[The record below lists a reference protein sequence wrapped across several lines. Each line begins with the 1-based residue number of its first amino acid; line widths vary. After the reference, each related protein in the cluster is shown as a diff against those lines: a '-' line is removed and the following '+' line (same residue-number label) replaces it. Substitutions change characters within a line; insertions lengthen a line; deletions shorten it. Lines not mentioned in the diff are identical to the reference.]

1 MSASQEADRR
11 AVTVLF
17 ADLSG
22 FTALAEQLDPEDV
35 RALQGELF
43 DAMRGTLEPLGAF
56 IEKFIGDAVVAV
68 FGAPHAHE
76 DDPERAMHAAL
87 GMHRAAAGLSA
98 RWQRRLGSRLELH
111 IGVNTGR
118 VVAGRL
124 GSDAQ
129 ASYAV
134 TGDAVNTAARL
145 QSAARPGETLVSRST
160 YLLAQHAFAFAPAGD
175 VALKG
180 KAAPLPVYRLLGHA
194 EEPRSARG
202 LESLGLS
209 CPLVGRQ
216 AELAQL
222 SAALEGALAGQAQV
236 VGLSGEA
243 GAGKSRLVAEFLS
256 RLPSG
261 GAAITVRR
269 AACSPLGEPPYG
281 VIAKFFRDAYGVS
294 PGDTLEVA
302 RQKIEAGLRALG
314 AGDEEALGVA
324 PMLGYVLG
332 LAPAD
337 PVHGIE
343 PERLSRQILAM
354 LRIVLERRLAQGP
367 LLLVVEDLH
376 WADTASVE
384 GLRQLADWLADRPL
398 MLLAT
403 CRPHCAG
410 LVAARAAQRV
420 VHLAPLS
427 DDDTGAILTAFF
439 DTALP
444 APLQK
449 EMVAR
454 SGGNPFY
461 LEELSRGLIARGVL
475 AREQGGRWTCAQETM
490 QRDIPPTIEG
500 LLLSRIDRLAPAARR
515 YLQEAA
521 VLGPAFDPAL
531 LSRIGS
537 AGEDGPPLLE
547 ELCGAGLLEA
557 HAGGAFRFTHALL
570 HDVAYQNLLQS
581 RRAALHAR
589 AGNELERLHGP
600 DPQRLEELE
609 ALGHHLSLSNDPP
622 RGARYLTAAGDWARG
637 VYANDDALR
646 HYQRA
651 LSALQGCEG
660 CEREMSDLHERLG
673 DLLGLTGRRR
683 EALEHYEIVRQAA
696 DRGTQ
701 TRLAR
706 KIGALHWDAGERE
719 RGLACFREG
728 LALLDADSDPIE
740 RAQLYQEM
748 GRLAFRSGDNAAAVD
763 WAERAL
769 ACAERSA
776 RGEAAVAV
784 AQALNTLGVALARLN
799 RNQEAVAHIER
810 SVRIALEHG
819 LLQAACRSYANLG
832 VLYASLDPG
841 HAIETCLTGLETA
854 KKVGDLGFQSRL
866 YANLAVAYCA
876 LTDRCD
882 AEGLRA
888 AEAAIALDRRLGQL
902 DHLAVPLIVLGQI
915 HQCHG
920 DPAKA
925 LEYYREALALAED
938 IGEPQLLFPCYD
950 GLATLYLD
958 QGDAAE
964 AERHLIKAAEVSERA
979 GLDRDSLVVLPFL
992 C

>member
-1 MSASQEADRR
+1 
-11 AVTVLF
+11 V
-17 ADLSG
+17 
-22 FTALAEQLDPEDV
+22 
-35 RALQGELF
+35 
-43 DAMRGTLEPLGAF
+43 
-56 IEKFIGDAVVAV
+56 
-68 FGAPHAHE
+68 
-76 DDPERAMHAAL
+76 
-87 GMHRAAAGLSA
+87 
-98 RWQRRLGSRLELH
+98 
-111 IGVNTGR
+111 
-118 VVAGRL
+118 
-124 GSDAQ
+124 
-129 ASYAV
+129 
-134 TGDAVNTAARL
+134 
-145 QSAARPGETLVSRST
+145 
-160 YLLAQHAFAFAPAGD
+160 
-175 VALKG
+175 
-180 KAAPLPVYRLLGHA
+180 
-194 EEPRSARG
+194 
-202 LESLGLS
+202 
-209 CPLVGRQ
+209 
-216 AELAQL
+216 
-222 SAALEGALAGQAQV
+222 
-236 VGLSGEA
+236 
-243 GAGKSRLVAEFLS
+243 
-256 RLPSG
+256 
-261 GAAITVRR
+261 
-269 AACSPLGEPPYG
+269 
-281 VIAKFFRDAYGVS
+281 
-294 PGDTLEVA
+294 
-302 RQKIEAGLRALG
+302 
-314 AGDEEALGVA
+314 
-324 PMLGYVLG
+324 
-332 LAPAD
+332 
-337 PVHGIE
+337 
-343 PERLSRQILAM
+343 
-354 LRIVLERRLAQGP
+354 
-367 LLLVVEDLH
+367 
-376 WADTASVE
+376 
-384 GLRQLADWLADRPL
+384 
-398 MLLAT
+398 
-403 CRPHCAG
+403 
-410 LVAARAAQRV
+410 
-420 VHLAPLS
+420 
-427 DDDTGAILTAFF
+427 
-439 DTALP
+439 
-444 APLQK
+444 
-449 EMVAR
+449 
-454 SGGNPFY
+454 
-461 LEELSRGLIARGVL
+461 
-475 AREQGGRWTCAQETM
+475 
-490 QRDIPPTIEG
+490 
-500 LLLSRIDRLAPAARR
+500 
-515 YLQEAA
+515 
-521 VLGPAFDPAL
+521 FDPAF
-531 LSRIGS
+531 LSQIGS
-537 AGEDGPPLLE
+537 VPGDGQPILE

-557 HAGGAFRFTHALL
+557 HARGAFRFTHALL

-581 RRAALHAR
+581 RRAALHGR
-589 AGNELERLHGP
+589 AGNELERLYGP

-609 ALGHHLSLSNDPP
+609 ALGHHLSLSDDPP

-637 VYANDDALR
+637 VYANDDALH

-660 CEREMSDLHERLG
+660 CEREMSELHERLG

-683 EALEHYEIVRQAA
+683 EALEHYEIVRRAA

-799 RNQEAVAHIER
+799 RNPEAVAHIER

-854 KKVGDLGFQSRL
+854 KKIGDLGFQSRL

-920 DPAKA
+920 EPAKA
-925 LEYYREALALAED
+925 LDYYREALALAED